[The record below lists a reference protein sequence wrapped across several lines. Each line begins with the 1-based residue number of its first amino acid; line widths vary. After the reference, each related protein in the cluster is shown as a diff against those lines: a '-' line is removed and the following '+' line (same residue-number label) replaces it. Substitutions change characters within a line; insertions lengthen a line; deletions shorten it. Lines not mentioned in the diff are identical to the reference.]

1 VRASRDSAPAG
12 TVVLVVED
20 RDALRTM
27 LRLALEAQG
36 HGVVEARDQPEAEAV
51 LGARRPDVVIT
62 DLRLP
67 AGDGLGVLRAVK
79 AADASVP
86 VVVMTAY
93 GGIQEAVAAMRDG
106 ALDFLAKPVDPDH
119 LNLVVERALAQTR
132 LLREHALLKEELAAR
147 RGAPRILGEAPSL
160 RQAVQAVQRAAAAD
174 VTVLIEGESGTGKE
188 LFARALHAWSTRAH
202 GPFVA
207 INCAALPETLLES
220 ELFGYEKGAFT
231 GATQRKLGRF
241 ELAHRGTLFLDE
253 IGELAPSI
261 QAKILRVLET
271 REFERV
277 GGTVTLHADVRLVAA
292 TNRQLRVEVAERRFR
307 EDLFFRLSVVPITV
321 PPLRER
327 AGDVALLA
335 RHFLER
341 AALDRGRRP
350 PVLDDGAVA
359 ALGAYH
365 WPGNVRELQNCLER
379 AALLVDGD
387 TISAR
392 HLHLQPIAV
401 PPAGPPPVGDGGL
414 DLSGSLDEVLE
425 RARRAAERRA
435 IAAALAANANDPRRT
450 ADALGVGFRDLVGR
464 MRQHGLGTE

>member
-1 VRASRDSAPAG
+1 MKRRDAAPAAA
-12 TVVLVVED
+12 VVLVVED

-27 LRLALEAQG
+27 LRLALEAHG
-36 HGVVEARDQPEAEAV
+36 HAVLEARDQPDAERA
-51 LGARRPDVVIT
+51 LATGQPDVVIT

-79 AADASVP
+79 AMDASVP

-93 GGIQEAVAAMRDG
+93 GGIQDAVAAMRDG

-119 LNLVVERALAQTR
+119 LSLVVERALAQTR

-147 RGAPRILGEAPSL
+147 RGAPRILGDAPVL
-160 RQAVQAVQRAAAAD
+160 RQAVQAMQRAAAAD
-174 VTVLIEGESGTGKE
+174 VTVLLEGESGTGKE
-188 LFARALHAWSTRAH
+188 LFARALHAWSGRAQ
-202 GPFVA
+202 GPFIA

-261 QAKILRVLET
+261 QAKVLRVLET
-271 REFERV
+271 HEFERV

-307 EDLFFRLSVVPITV
+307 EDLYFRLSVVPVTV
-321 PPLRER
+321 PPLRDR
-327 AGDVALLA
+327 GDDVVLLA

-341 AALDRGRRP
+341 AALDRGRRV
-350 PVLDDGAVA
+350 PVLDESAVA
-359 ALGAYH
+359 ALTGYS

-379 AALLVDGD
+379 AALLVDGAV
-387 TISAR
+387 ISAR
-392 HLHLQPIAV
+392 HLHLEAIVMPT
-401 PPAGPPPVGDGGL
+401 PAAPASTEPDLTGPL
-414 DLSGSLDEVLE
+414 AEVLE
-425 RARRAAERRA
+425 RVRVDVERRA
-435 IAAALAANANDPRRT
+435 IAAALARHANDTRRT
-450 ADALGVGFRDLVGR
+450 ADALGLGFRDLVAR
-464 MRQHGLGTE
+464 MRQHGLGLD

>member
-1 VRASRDSAPAG
+1 VSRRDAAPAG
-12 TVVLVVED
+12 AVVLVVED

-27 LRLALEAQG
+27 LRLALEAHG
-36 HGVVEARDQPEAEAV
+36 HEVVEAADQPAAERAV
-51 LGARRPDVVIT
+51 ESRQPDVVIT

-79 AADASVP
+79 AVDAAVP

-119 LNLVVERALAQTR
+119 LSLVVERALAQTR
-132 LLREHALLKEELAAR
+132 LLREHALLKEEVAAR
-147 RGAPRILGEAPSL
+147 RGAPRIIGEAPAL
-160 RQAVQAVQRAAAAD
+160 RQAVQAMQRAAAAD

-188 LFARALHAWSTRAH
+188 LFARALHAWSGRAG

-253 IGELAPSI
+253 IGELVPSI

-271 REFERV
+271 RQFERV
-277 GGTVTLHADVRLVAA
+277 GGTATLHADVRLVAA

-307 EDLFFRLSVVPITV
+307 EDLYFRLSVVPVTV
-321 PPLRER
+321 PPLRDR
-327 AGDVALLA
+327 GDDIATLA

-341 AALDRGRRP
+341 TALDRGRRP
-350 PVLDDGAVA
+350 PTLDDSAVT
-359 ALGAYH
+359 ALRAYR

-387 TISAR
+387 VIAAR
-392 HLHLQPIAV
+392 HLHLHPIVLPGPAPEAPAV
-401 PPAGPPPVGDGGL
+401 DLDGTL
-414 DLSGSLDEVLE
+414 AEVIE
-425 RARRAAERRA
+425 RAGLVAERRA
-435 IAAALAANANDPRRT
+435 IAAALAAHDNDPRRT
-450 ADALGVGFRDLVGR
+450 ADALGVGFRELVGR
-464 MRQHGLGTE
+464 MRHHGLGQD

>member
-1 VRASRDSAPAG
+1 MSRESAPAG
-12 TVVLVVED
+12 AVVLVVED

-36 HGVVEARDQPEAEAV
+36 HAVVEARDQPEAEAV

-79 AADASVP
+79 TADASVP

-147 RGAPRILGEAPSL
+147 RGAPRILGEAPAL

-174 VTVLIEGESGTGKE
+174 VTVLVEGESGTGKE
-188 LFARALHAWSTRAH
+188 LFARALHAWSARAH

-231 GATQRKLGRF
+231 GAAQRKLGRF

-327 AGDVALLA
+327 GSDVGLLA

-350 PVLDDGAVA
+350 PALDAA
-359 ALGAYH
+359 ALAALAAYR

-379 AALLVDGD
+379 AALLVDGE

-392 HLHLQPIAV
+392 HLHLQPIAL
-401 PPAGPPPVGDGGL
+401 PAPTPVGDGGGL
-414 DLSGSLDEVLE
+414 DLSGTLDEVLE
-425 RARRAAERRA
+425 RARRATERRA
-435 IAAALAANANDPRRT
+435 IAAALAANDNDPRRT
-450 ADALGVGFRDLVGR
+450 ADALGVGFRDLIGR
-464 MRQHGLGTE
+464 MRQHGLGREIS